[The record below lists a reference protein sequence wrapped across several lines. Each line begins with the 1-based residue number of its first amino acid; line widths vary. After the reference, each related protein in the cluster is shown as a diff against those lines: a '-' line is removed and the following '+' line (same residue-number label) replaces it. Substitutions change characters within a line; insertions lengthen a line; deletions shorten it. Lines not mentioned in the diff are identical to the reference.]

1 MGKGSKSKGA
11 NVPEEDDIIRIGL
24 SDEEEE
30 DQEQEGDKNE
40 ASRKEKDVL
49 QNTLKDHA
57 LDSKDP
63 KGSAALAHRVHNFD
77 TTAALE
83 HVKEIELIY
92 RQTKFPQGVIM
103 HVHVLCGNEHHSPLI
118 IPKYCHRSTHHDAM
132 CGSHVIYVIGM

>member
-1 MGKGSKSKGA
+1 MGKGSKDKRAS
-11 NVPEEDDIIRIGL
+11 VHEEDDAIRIGL

-63 KGSAALAHRVHNFD
+63 KVSAALAHRVHNFD
-77 TTAALE
+77 TTVALQ
-83 HVKEIELIY
+83 HVKDIELIY
-92 RQTKFPQGVIM
+92 TQTKFPKGAIM
-103 HVHVLCGNEHHSPLI
+103 HVHVVCGNEHHSPLI
-118 IPKYCHRSTHHDAM
+118 IHH
-132 CGSHVIYVIGM
+132 SSFPNIVIEALIMMLCVGPM

>member
-1 MGKGSKSKGA
+1 MGKGSKDKRAS
-11 NVPEEDDIIRIGL
+11 VHDEDDAIIIGL

-77 TTAALE
+77 TTAALQ
-83 HVKEIELIY
+83 HVKDIELIY
-92 RQTKFPQGVIM
+92 KQTKFPQGAIM
-103 HVHVLCGNEHHSPLI
+103 HVHVLCGNEHNSPLI

>member
-1 MGKGSKSKGA
+1 MGKGSKEERA
-11 NVPEEDDIIRIGL
+11 NVHEEDDTIRIGF

-30 DQEQEGDKNE
+30 EQEQEGDKNE

-63 KGSAALAHRVHNFD
+63 TDSAALAHRVHNFD
-77 TTAALE
+77 TTAALQ
-83 HVKEIELIY
+83 HVKDIELIY
-92 RQTKFPQGVIM
+92 KQTKFSQGAIM

>member
-1 MGKGSKSKGA
+1 MGKGSKDKRA
-11 NVPEEDDIIRIGL
+11 NVHEEDDTIRIGL

-40 ASRKEKDVL
+40 ASRKEKW
-49 QNTLKDHA
+49 KDHA

-63 KGSAALAHRVHNFD
+63 KVSAALAHRVHNFD
-77 TTAALE
+77 TTAALQ
-83 HVKEIELIY
+83 HVKDIELIY
-92 RQTKFPQGVIM
+92 TQTKFPQGAIM